1 MGYQDKIKEFL
12 IEYCDLFFINSED
25 MWKKY
30 PDSTMMIYRNLF
42 FYACK
47 KKFPVISSTNVGK
60 MFGKNSDAV
69 YEGLSIIYS
78 LKENKDETT
87 LKRLEALKKIL

>member
-1 MGYQDKIKEFL
+1 
-12 IEYCDLFFINSED
+12 
-25 MWKKY
+25 
-30 PDSTMMIYRNLF
+30 
-42 FYACK
+42 
-47 KKFPVISSTNVGK
+47 